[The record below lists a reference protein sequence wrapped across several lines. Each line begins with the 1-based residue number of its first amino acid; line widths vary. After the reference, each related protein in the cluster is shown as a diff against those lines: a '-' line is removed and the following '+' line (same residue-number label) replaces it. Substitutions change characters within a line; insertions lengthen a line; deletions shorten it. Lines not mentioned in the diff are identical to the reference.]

1 MKNNLRVAVIGTGPS
16 ALMAADVISGAGIS
30 VSIFE
35 KRKGPARKLLIAGSS
50 GLNVT
55 FDMPLNQFGEK
66 YSGPA
71 GFWKPILNNF
81 TPEDWLSFINE
92 LGIKTFKGTSERYFV
107 QGMKAVKLVAAWK
120 KKLSQKG
127 VTWYFNHECIDFS
140 NGEQNRKQLS
150 FKSETTKEFDAV
162 VFCLGGA
169 SWEEAGSDI
178 EWPQMFI
185 NKNISFTPFSASNV
199 GFKVNWSEPFL
210 KEAEGLPLKNI
221 VLKSNRGGLA
231 GDVVVTS
238 YGVEGTPVYAVG
250 EKGVNFLDL
259 KPDLTEENILD
270 KVLKTKE
277 NLSPLRKV
285 QKHLKLCPASMALLF
300 HETQRS
306 DLKDLNILVKRIKSF
321 PVCFEEK
328 QGLLWAISSAGGL
341 KIKELD
347 SLLMLKKYPG
357 IFAAGEMLDWDT
369 VTGGFLI
376 QACVSQGFL
385 AGQGVVS
392 YLGLKGLIAF

>member
-1 MKNNLRVAVIGTGPS
+1 
-16 ALMAADVISGAGIS
+16 
-30 VSIFE
+30 
-35 KRKGPARKLLIAGSS
+35 
-50 GLNVT
+50 
-55 FDMPLNQFGEK
+55 
-66 YSGPA
+66 
-71 GFWKPILNNF
+71 
-81 TPEDWLSFINE
+81 
-92 LGIKTFKGTSERYFV
+92 
-107 QGMKAVKLVAAWK
+107 
-120 KKLSQKG
+120 
-127 VTWYFNHECIDFS
+127 
-140 NGEQNRKQLS
+140 
-150 FKSETTKEFDAV
+150 
-162 VFCLGGA
+162 
-169 SWEEAGSDI
+169 
-178 EWPQMFI
+178 MFI

-210 KEAEGLPLKNI
+210 TEAEGLPLKNI

-306 DLKDLNILVKRIKSF
+306 DLMDLNILVKRIKSF

-392 YLGLKGLIAF
+392 YLGLRGLIAF